1 MNRRSFFR
9 KMFGAAVAA
18 AVPCHAELA
27 QPVVAVQDKF
37 VVNDECITI
46 EMADIYKPFKIE
58 DIGGAH
64 NYLAEKGD
72 RG

>member
-18 AVPCHAELA
+18 AVPCHAGRA

-37 VVNDECITI
+37 VVNDECIAL
-46 EMADIYKPFKIE
+46 EMVYKPFKIE

-64 NYLAEKGD
+64 NYLAEKCD
-72 RG
+72 RR